1 MSFNKVILLGN
12 LTRDPEMKN
21 LSSSSITDFSIAV
34 NRKFKKGDGS
44 DGEEVAFID
53 CKAWGKT
60 GETITKFFGKGK
72 PILVEGR
79 MTQDQWKDKD
89 TGANRSKLVVT
100 VESFSFVGGEKRED
114 KPATQSYNRPA
125 QNHGNPLDESDIPF

>member
-1 MSFNKVILLGN
+1 MSFNKVIILGN
-12 LTRDPEMKN
+12 LTRDVEIRHLP
-21 LSSSSITDFSIAV
+21 SSSVAGFGLAV
-34 NRKFKKGDGS
+34 NRKFKKGDGT

-60 GETITKFFGKGK
+60 GETIAKFFGKGK

-79 MTQDQWKDKD
+79 LTMDEWKDKES
-89 TGANRSKLVVT
+89 GANRSKLLVT
-100 VESFSFVGGEKRED
+100 VESFSFVGGDKPAE

-125 QNHGNPLDESDIPF
+125 TAPTVDESDIPF